1 MLNKEYIKECL
12 KYYQDINVKYF
23 VIKIEDFLK
32 STDVMHLEDFYK
44 ILDMYNDYRKDLGK
58 SVNKYFVINRDEIP
72 EFENAEEFIKFVKN
86 ACKQTNK

>member
-1 MLNKEYIKECL
+1 
-12 KYYQDINVKYF
+12 
-23 VIKIEDFLK
+23 
-32 STDVMHLEDFYK
+32 MHLEDFYK